1 MRSVGHVVHFSPSLL
16 LCLAACSASG
26 GTPGSG
32 GDSTGG
38 SKMDAMTMTPAPTD
52 AAMTMQSMDTAPP
65 MEMALDAAAPSM
77 NSAPDAGPM
86 PDVGAM
92 PVADGGAA
100 TIPAGLRYKDFTCSW
115 VLGIHT
121 TYEWYAAGF
130 EKIVDDA
137 RWQVSGIEAAQFSWA
152 NANAGAWNS
161 PITSPCTM
169 NSKTPDRIVFTGVDS
184 ASTTLAEF
192 LPEYVSVIN
201 VIKMKFPSVK
211 RVDLMTLARAPGD
224 MECKGANRSNS
235 SWIKPAQ
242 DDAIAMTVAMFP
254 GFVFATPKLEV
265 KSCSDFGLCPHIN
278 AAANAL
284 VAMENAQ
291 WFMDN

>member
-1 MRSVGHVVHFSPSLL
+1 M
-16 LCLAACSASG
+16 
-26 GTPGSG
+26 
-32 GDSTGG
+32 
-38 SKMDAMTMTPAPTD
+38 MDAMTMTPTPTDDAMPMPSMDAPT
-52 AAMTMQSMDTAPP
+52 
-65 MEMALDAAAPSM
+65 MEMPSDATAPSM
-77 NSAPDAGPM
+77 DSAPDVGPTADAGPM
-86 PDVGAM
+86 T
-92 PVADGGAA
+92 VADGGVT
-100 TIPAGLRYKDFTCSW
+100 TIPVGLRYKDFTCSW

-169 NSKTPDRIVFTGVDS
+169 NSRTPDRIVFTGVDS
-184 ASTTLAEF
+184 ASTTVAEF
-192 LPEYVSVIN
+192 LPQYVSVIN
-201 VIKMKFPSVK
+201 IIKMKFPSVK

-265 KSCSDFGLCPHIN
+265 KACSDFGLCPHIN

>member
-1 MRSVGHVVHFSPSLL
+1 MRSVGCVARFSLSSL
-16 LCLAACSASG
+16 LCLAACSG
-26 GTPGSG
+26 GSVTSPG
-32 GDSTGG
+32 TGG
-38 SKMDAMTMTPAPTD
+38 SPGGSTTDAGNMTPSPAPV
-52 AAMTMQSMDTAPP
+52 DTGASTPPVDSGSPATTPPSDSGAPGTGGGP
-65 MEMALDAAAPSM
+65 E
-77 NSAPDAGPM
+77 AGPM
-86 PDVGAM
+86 TS
-92 PVADGGAA
+92 ADGGATTT
-100 TIPAGLRYKDFTCSW
+100 TIPEGLHYKDFTCSW

-121 TYEWYAAGF
+121 TYEWYSAGF

-137 RWQVSGIEAAQFSWA
+137 RWQVSGIESAQFSWA
-152 NANAGAWNS
+152 MPNAGVWNS

-169 NSKTPDRIVFTGVDS
+169 NSKTPDRIVFCGVDTV
-184 ASTTLAEF
+184 STTVEQF

-201 VIKMKFPSVK
+201 IIKTRFPSVK

-224 MECKGANRSNS
+224 VECKGANRSNS

-242 DDAIAMTVAMFP
+242 DEAIAMTVSMFP

-284 VAMENAQ
+284 VAMENADF
-291 WFMDN
+291 FMKN